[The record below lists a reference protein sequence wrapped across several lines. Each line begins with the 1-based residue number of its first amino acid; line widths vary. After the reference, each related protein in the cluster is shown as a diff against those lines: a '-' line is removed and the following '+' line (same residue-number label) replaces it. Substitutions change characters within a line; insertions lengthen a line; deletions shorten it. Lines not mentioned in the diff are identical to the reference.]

1 MYSVGLTGP
10 IASGKT
16 TVARLFADLGVNI
29 INADEIAKQL
39 TIPGQP
45 ALQDIIAHFGAKF
58 LDANGQL
65 QRRKLRDYI
74 FKFPEERTWL
84 ENLLHPLIRE
94 TITAK
99 VQEPTKLYFMI
110 EIPLLL
116 DKKLYPYLNRTLL
129 VLADP
134 QTRIQRVIQRD
145 QHSAAEV
152 HMIIEAQAENE
163 TYHAIADDI
172 IMNTGS
178 MEDLKKAVENLHKQ
192 YCLDS
197 TS

>member
-10 IASGKT
+10 IASGKS
-16 TVARLFADLGVNI
+16 TVAGLFAELGVNI
-29 INADEIAKQL
+29 INADQIAKQL
-39 TIPGQP
+39 TLPGQP
-45 ALQDIIAHFGAKF
+45 ALQAIIAHFGAEF

-74 FKFPEERTWL
+74 FKFPKERKWL

-94 TITAK
+94 TIAAK
-99 VQEPTKLYFMI
+99 VQEPTQLYYMI

-152 HMIIEAQAENE
+152 HMIIEAQAEND
-163 TYHAIADDI
+163 TYHTIADDI
-172 IMNTGS
+172 IMNTGG